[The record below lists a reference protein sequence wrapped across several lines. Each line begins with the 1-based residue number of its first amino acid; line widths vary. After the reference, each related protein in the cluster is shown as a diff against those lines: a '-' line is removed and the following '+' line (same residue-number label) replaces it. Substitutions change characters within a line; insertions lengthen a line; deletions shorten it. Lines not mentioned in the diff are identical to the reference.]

1 MKPPPKEWFEPKKG
15 SEISKGTPEVHTR
28 EHRSTP
34 DWLRL
39 LEVYAFLFEAHE
51 TVKVTYK

>member
-1 MKPPPKEWFEPKKG
+1 MKPPPKEWFEPKKV
-15 SEISKGTPEVHTR
+15 SENSPDIPEVQPR
-28 EHRSTP
+28 EQRSTP

-51 TVKVTYK
+51 TVKVAYK

>member
-1 MKPPPKEWFEPKKG
+1 MKPPPKEWFEPKKV
-15 SEISKGTPEVHTR
+15 SENPPDPPEVQPR
-28 EHRSTP
+28 EKRSSP
-34 DWLRL
+34 DWLQL